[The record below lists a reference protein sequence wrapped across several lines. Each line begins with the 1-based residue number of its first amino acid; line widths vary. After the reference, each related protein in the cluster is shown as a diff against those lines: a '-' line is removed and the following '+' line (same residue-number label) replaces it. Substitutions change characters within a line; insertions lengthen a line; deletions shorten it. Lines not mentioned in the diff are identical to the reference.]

1 MRVAIVDYQVAFIH
15 GGAEMLVSR
24 LVEAVRGHGHDVE
37 VVRIPLNP
45 RDPRDVERAMEF
57 GLAEDLG
64 RYIATPDIVIG
75 LRFPG
80 YLVQHPD
87 KRVWLLHQLRQYYE
101 YYEQTRSAGNA
112 EHAAHVERVRKR
124 MEVADREALAGA
136 SRLWA
141 QSVRIARRLQQYNGI
156 FPPPLYPPLPS
167 EEGFYGGRQERYIFA
182 PSRLER
188 HKRQWL
194 LIEAMRHVKSDVKVV
209 ISGDGGAWSD
219 YRRQVEEAGLSGR
232 VLMTG
237 RLPHGQQA
245 AWYANCLA
253 VFFCPE
259 DEDYGF
265 VTLEAMLS
273 GKPVITARDSGAT
286 LEFVTDGE
294 NGWVVEPA
302 PEVIAQRIDAIAAAP
317 ARAREMGAAG
327 RERYRKLDLTWER
340 TAGVLLQKEK
350 SA

>member
-1 MRVAIVDYQVAFIH
+1 
-15 GGAEMLVSR
+15 MLVAT
-24 LVEAVRGHGHDVE
+24 LTEAVRAHGHDVE

-45 RDPRDVERAMEF
+45 ADPDAIDRVIDFSIR
-57 GLAEDLG
+57 EDFA
-64 RYIATPDIVIG
+64 RWIAAPDIVLG

-112 EHAAHVERVRKR
+112 QRVTEVRARIIATDTAA
-124 MEVADREALAGA
+124 LSGA

-141 QSVRIARRLQQYNGI
+141 QSERIARRLEEYNGI
-156 FPPPLYPPLPS
+156 RPPPVYPPLPT
-167 EEGFYGGRQERYIFA
+167 EEGFYRGRQERYLFA

-194 LIEAMRHVKSDVKVV
+194 LIEAMGLVKSDVKVV
-209 ISGDGGAWSD
+209 IGGDGGAHAD
-219 YRRQVEEAGLSGR
+219 YRKQIDAAGLGDR
-232 VLMTG
+232 ILLAG
-237 RLPHGQQA
+237 RLPREVQA

-253 VFFCPE
+253 VFFCPH

-286 LEFVTDGE
+286 LEFVDHE
-294 NGWVVEPA
+294 VNGLVVEPDA
-302 PEVIAQRIDAIAAAP
+302 GEVAAAIDRLA
-317 ARAREMGAAG
+317 ARPGWAREMGMAG
-327 RERYRKLDLTWER
+327 YDRYRKLDLTWER
-340 TAGVLLQKEK
+340 TAAVFLQPE
-350 SA
+350 